1 MKSTVILLTA
11 FLLALPVFAA
21 EKAGEIKLVNGKVEI
36 LKEQQV
42 VGKSAKAG
50 SEFLTDDLIRTK
62 RKSFAEVSFI
72 DGSSVKIYERSRLK
86 INGIERGKDYN
97 ADIQKGRVLFD
108 IAKSEDVSGDFK
120 VKTTTSIIG
129 VKGTSFRIDVL
140 PEFTRVTVNEGVVEV
155 SRLDLPE
162 RSVVLNPGQSV
173 LIRQDSEE
181 MNVTRSQPETDI
193 DYEEE
198 SEGPS
203 SDRNTLAANI
213 TQPVQQP
220 NLIISNLQE
229 STKDIDQ
236 IYEKPQDRENLVE
249 VLTGRARIN
258 IEFEH

>member
-1 MKSTVILLTA
+1 MRSTAILLTA
-11 FLLALPVFAA
+11 FLLALPAFAA
-21 EKAGEIKLVNGKVEI
+21 EKAGDIKLVNGKVEV

-42 VGKSAKAG
+42 VGRAAKPG
-50 SEFLTDDLIRTK
+50 TEFLTDDLIRTK
-62 RKSFAEVSFI
+62 RKSYAEVTFV

-140 PEFTRVTVNEGVVEV
+140 PELTRVTVNEGVVEV
-155 SRLDLPE
+155 SRLDVPE
-162 RSVVLNPGQSV
+162 QSVLLNPGQSL
-173 LIRQDSEE
+173 LIRQDSDE

-193 DYEEE
+193 DYEDETDGLADRSAL
-198 SEGPS
+198 SEN
-203 SDRNTLAANI
+203 RA
-213 TQPVQQP
+213 PVIQQP
-220 NLIISNLQE
+220 NLLLTSLQDG
-229 STKDIDQ
+229 TRDIDQ

-249 VLTGRARIN
+249 ALTGRARIR
-258 IEFEH
+258 IDFEH